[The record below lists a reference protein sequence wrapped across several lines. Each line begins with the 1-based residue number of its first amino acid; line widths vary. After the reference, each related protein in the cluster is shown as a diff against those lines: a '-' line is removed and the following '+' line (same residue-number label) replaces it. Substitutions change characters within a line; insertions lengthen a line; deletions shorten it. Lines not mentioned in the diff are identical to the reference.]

1 MCGRGTQDARYP
13 CFAQIFEMC
22 KKTKKDAHSFRFP
35 KYPICV
41 KTNAGRHIST
51 FCQYIRN
58 IQCVQQGWYFRTSVF
73 LHFALNI
80 QMCKKMRRTSGVH
93 TFPKYAHSISDTPS
107 FTFCQIFVGYQ
118 IFDFWMLFE
127 LGLPTW
133 EQFFSTPTKKYFES
147 NANYVL
153 KPGTRMWTFSSSLMY
168 SLTIFTT
175 IGNILFFSKSTPTP
189 ETFLLPFLL
198 SLFEVFSPGYG
209 NLTTRTALGKVSPLK
224 DFFLKDFS
232 KKRMDILEV

>member
-1 MCGRGTQDARYP
+1 
-13 CFAQIFEMC
+13 
-22 KKTKKDAHSFRFP
+22 
-35 KYPICV
+35 
-41 KTNAGRHIST
+41 
-51 FCQYIRN
+51 
-58 IQCVQQGWYFRTSVF
+58 
-73 LHFALNI
+73 
-80 QMCKKMRRTSGVH
+80 MCKKMRRTSGVH

-153 KPGTRMWTFSSSLMY
+153 KPGTRLWTFSSSLMY

-175 IGNILFFSKSTPTP
+175 IGNKLVKHLSQNLLLQKHFYSHFCFLCLKCFPQAT
-189 ETFLLPFLL
+189 ETLQRGQPWARCHLSIFLSQRFL
-198 SLFEVFSPGYG
+198 
-209 NLTTRTALGKVSPLK
+209 
-224 DFFLKDFS
+224 
-232 KKRMDILEV
+232 

>member
-1 MCGRGTQDARYP
+1 MQ
-13 CFAQIFEMC
+13 
-22 KKTKKDAHSFRFP
+22 KDAQDVRCPHFSKICSFNIWYTKFYILPNIRW
-35 KYPICV
+35 
-41 KTNAGRHIST
+41 IS
-51 FCQYIRN
+51 N
-58 IQCVQQGWYFRTSVF
+58 IW
-73 LHFALNI
+73 LL
-80 QMCKKMRRTSGVH
+80 
-93 TFPKYAHSISDTPS
+93 
-107 FTFCQIFVGYQ
+107 
-118 IFDFWMLFE
+118 MLFE

-175 IGNILFFSKSTPTP
+175 IGNIIFFSKSTPS

-209 NLTTRTALGKVSPLK
+209 NLTTRTALGKVSPLNISS
-224 DFFLKDFS
+224 S
-232 KKRMDILEV
+232 KIFVKQIGHFGGLIVLTR

>member
-1 MCGRGTQDARYP
+1 ML
-13 CFAQIFEMC
+13 I
-22 KKTKKDAHSFRFP
+22 
-35 KYPICV
+35 
-41 KTNAGRHIST
+41 
-51 FCQYIRN
+51 QYLIH
-58 IQCVQQGWYFRTSVF
+58 QVS
-73 LHFALNI
+73 HFAKYSLDI
-80 QMCKKMRRTSGVH
+80 KYL
-93 TFPKYAHSISDTPS
+93 TFGCYLSW
-107 FTFCQIFVGYQ
+107 G
-118 IFDFWMLFE
+118 
-127 LGLPTW
+127 
-133 EQFFSTPTKKYFES
+133 QFFSPPTKKYFES

-175 IGNILFFSKSTPTP
+175 IGNILFFSKSTPS

>member
-22 KKTKKDAHSFRFP
+22 KKKKKDAHSFRFP

-127 LGLPTW
+127 LG
-133 EQFFSTPTKKYFES
+133 S
-147 NANYVL
+147 
-153 KPGTRMWTFSSSLMY
+153 
-168 SLTIFTT
+168 IFQH
-175 IGNILFFSKSTPTP
+175 PH
-189 ETFLLPFLL
+189 
-198 SLFEVFSPGYG
+198 
-209 NLTTRTALGKVSPLK
+209 
-224 DFFLKDFS
+224 
-232 KKRMDILEV
+232 